1 MLIFAH
7 DKLTKPGGGNTPRVW
22 GEGLIACVRK
32 VWSTGPCFN
41 FTAGLEPTSSPVPP
55 PQEELPSLPLIR
67 QGMLNLLK
75 AQSSGSSLLRLVLLK
90 DLILLGK

>member
-1 MLIFAH
+1 MTNLA
-7 DKLTKPGGGNTPRVW
+7 DQGVGNTPGIW
-22 GEGLIACVRK
+22 GEGFIVYVHN

-41 FTAGLEPTSSPVPP
+41 FTAGLETTSSPVPP
-55 PQEELPSLPLIR
+55 PPEELPSLLLIQ

-75 AQSSGSSLLRLVLLK
+75 APSSGSSLLRLLLLK